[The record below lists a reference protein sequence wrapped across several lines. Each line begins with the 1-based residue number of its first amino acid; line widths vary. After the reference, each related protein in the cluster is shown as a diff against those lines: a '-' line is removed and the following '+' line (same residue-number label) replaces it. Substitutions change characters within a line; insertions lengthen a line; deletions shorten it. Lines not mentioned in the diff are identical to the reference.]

1 MTAEVSAVPRPSID
15 ADGNEVESVPVG
27 TIRIATYEGLVAQ
40 AMHIRHFEGS
50 IIITEVNQATQ
61 LAFAAA
67 RFSCSGRWRAA
78 SFVLRQQKCKPLAS
92 TPTEGPD
99 EAHSLDRCGSR
110 AGYLGSE
117 PGPSVHVWGCRPVP
131 IFNRHAAAE
140 CLPQPCPS
148 SCTGIHPG
156 LSFGTGRD
164 RPGNLHTPESQ

>member
-1 MTAEVSAVPRPSID
+1 VTAEVSAVPRPSID

-78 SFVLRQQKCKPLAS
+78 SFVLRQQKCKPLGRVTIPFAD
-92 TPTEGPD
+92 GRVD
-99 EAHSLDRCGSR
+99 EANAL
-110 AGYLGSE
+110 
-117 PGPSVHVWGCRPVP
+117 
-131 IFNRHAAAE
+131 
-140 CLPQPCPS
+140 
-148 SCTGIHPG
+148 TGQ
-156 LSFGTGRD
+156 LR
-164 RPGNLHTPESQ
+164 RPGEFWTPQAEGC